1 MQLRRENGPLFAA
14 VLERK
19 FSFEANDL
27 ELPGYDSI
35 FSFKLFK
42 MDYVQFAQILLP
54 FTNCDL

>member
-42 MDYVQFAQILLP
+42 MDYV
-54 FTNCDL
+54 